1 MYASFDVEWLT
12 RAAICRVVSH
22 SAGSLLSTAFSRADV
37 GAIRIT
43 VTRRLM
49 LQLPPV
55 AIRPFL
61 WCGKWIR
68 SGNTDANR
76 YNTKRRNVQPGP
88 YDLVDCPKG
97 WCTDADAKINKD
109 QRQNHLE

>member
-1 MYASFDVEWLT
+1 
-12 RAAICRVVSH
+12 
-22 SAGSLLSTAFSRADV
+22 
-37 GAIRIT
+37 
-43 VTRRLM
+43 M

-76 YNTKRRNVQPGP
+76 YMQPGP